1 MLAALAGW
9 EDFAVWIALADAG
22 LRGVRVPEIVGR
34 YRVSPHSMIALTDI
48 DHSAA
53 WATLLRR
60 YPVLTEP
67 ASA

>member
-1 MLAALAGW
+1 
-9 EDFAVWIALADAG
+9 
-22 LRGVRVPEIVGR
+22 
-34 YRVSPHSMIALTDI
+34 MIALTDI